1 MGTDIHC
8 FVEEKMYRTGINE
21 TDRTG
26 KWISIDKWTKNSWA
40 ILYPER
46 DEGPIWEVERK
57 DMVFTESEKTN
68 GSVNYMECGRTFLEA
83 VNRLVGRKNSSDIR
97 LIITFDN

>member
-1 MGTDIHC
+1 MGTNIHC

-26 KWISIDKWTKNSWA
+26 KWISIDKWTKSSWA

-46 DEGPIWEVERK
+46 DEGPIWKVERK
-57 DMVFTESEKTN
+57 DMVFTERNYDLLQFWLISGIARICLISVIRAGYLKT
-68 GSVNYMECGRTFLEA
+68 
-83 VNRLVGRKNSSDIR
+83 LVQRFRFK
-97 LIITFDN
+97 L